1 MNAVWIIGG
10 GAFMG
15 DLDIMTPS
23 AGGWRHPRFMHQL
36 LHPSV
41 AIDAGEPGMNRLW
54 KGVGWE
60 DRHRH
65 DLTSDLAGDRG
76 IQVAI
81 KAILVG
87 KGLSRP
93 SGCRGDAKEQKEKNE
108 SYMRQGCSKAG

>member
-1 MNAVWIIGG
+1 MVGLGIVA
-10 GAFMG
+10 
-15 DLDIMTPS
+15 PS
-23 AGGWRHPRFMHQL
+23 AGGWRHHGFMHQL
-36 LHPSV
+36 LHSSV
-41 AIDAGEPGMNRLW
+41 AINARKLGMNRLW

-76 IQVAI
+76 ILVAI